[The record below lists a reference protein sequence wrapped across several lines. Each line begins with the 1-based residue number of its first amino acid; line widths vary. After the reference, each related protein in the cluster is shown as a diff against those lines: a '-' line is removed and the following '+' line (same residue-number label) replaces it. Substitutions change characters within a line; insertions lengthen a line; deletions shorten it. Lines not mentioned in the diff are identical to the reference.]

1 MHDKAP
7 AFYKDA
13 FNCPHCSAFAAM
25 SWEELQLPKT
35 LFRDKTSSGIHIAR
49 CHSCKATSIWTGVLH
64 AAPIVLAPLQ
74 PPPANNCSEATVL
87 TAAETEK
94 SIQLYPA
101 ISLAPMPSPDLPEN
115 CRDDYMEARD
125 IFTRSPRAAAALL
138 RLVVQKLCK
147 HFGEPGRDINQ
158 DIGRLV
164 DKGLPRPLQQALD
177 TVRVIGNEAV
187 HPGELDLN
195 DSPEVVA
202 ALFKLVN
209 LIVEKMITEPKQI
222 AELYQTLPEK
232 KLQGIEQRDKP
243 KP

>member
-1 MHDKAP
+1 MHYVAP
-7 AFYKDA
+7 AFYKKA
-13 FNCPHCSAFAAM
+13 FNCPHCNAHTQMHWFPCYIFLEGKGRVDVHM
-25 SWEELQLPKT
+25 HRVTCDVCE
-35 LFRDKTSSGIHIAR
+35 D
-49 CHSCKATSIWTGVLH
+49 H
-64 AAPIVLAPLQ
+64 AYWLG
-74 PPPANNCSEATVL
+74 ERL
-87 TAAETEK
+87 TKLNEGMRPHDFHEYNRIAAEK
-94 SIQLYPA
+94 SFQVFPS
-101 ISLAPMPSPDLPEN
+101 ISTAPMPNPDLPEN

-125 IFTRSPRAAAALL
+125 IFARSPRAAAALL

-164 DKGLPRPLQQALD
+164 DKGLPRTLQQALD

-195 DSPEVVA
+195 DSPEAVA

-222 AELYQTLPEK
+222 AELYQTIPEK

>member
-1 MHDKAP
+1 MHYEAP
-7 AFYKDA
+7 GFYKDA
-13 FNCPHCSAFAAM
+13 FNCPNCNAYAKMIWKRCYVRLDSSQRASIDFHVAVCSRCEEPNLWKGEQEEDFPSGTSDEEAEDYNSFLAQQAFM
-25 SWEELQLPKT
+25 VHPQL
-35 LFRDKTSSGIHIAR
+35 SIA
-49 CHSCKATSIWTGVLH
+49 
-64 AAPIVLAPLQ
+64 PQ
-74 PPPANNCSEATVL
+74 PN
-87 TAAETEK
+87 
-94 SIQLYPA
+94 
-101 ISLAPMPSPDLPEN
+101 PDLPEN

-125 IFTRSPRAAAALL
+125 IFARSPRAAAALL

-164 DKGLPRPLQQALD
+164 DKGLPRTLQKALD